1 MSITAKALIAALA
14 ACLLLVPA
22 GVLRAGG
29 VDVPSPCSATVVN
42 VRPARTA
49 ERTFDDPN
57 PLLRQP
63 AQNWKVLGPHSLQAI
78 VQHNA
83 QKKSILS
90 IADTVAGTSRII
102 TGLYVSGP
110 VRWSPDGK
118 CLAVVS
124 WESSER
130 AWIPTVVNLATDRL
144 TKPKCQFMGVRLKW
158 SPDGRWLAVDGR
170 VPGKPMSVLWIMNA
184 STGDCVVLDTMAVYA
199 TYDFSWSPESRSLAV
214 ARPSRL
220 GEDEGVVAADLWL
233 FNVDRTKCR
242 LRTTPHAVERNP
254 RWLDA
259 GKIVYREEPEG
270 LNAPVRD
277 MVVQFTPK

>member
-1 MSITAKALIAALA
+1 MSNTARALLAVLA
-14 ACLLLVPA
+14 ACLLLVQA

-29 VDVPSPCSATVVN
+29 VDVPSPCRATVVN
-42 VRPARTA
+42 LRPARTV
-49 ERTFDDPN
+49 ERSFDDPN

-63 AQNWKVLGPHSLQAI
+63 AQSWKVIGPNSLQAI

-83 QKKSILS
+83 QKKSVLS
-90 IADTVAGTSRII
+90 IADTVAGTSKIV
-102 TGLYVSGP
+102 TGLFVSGP

-118 CLAVVS
+118 RLAVVS

-130 AWIPTVVNLATDRL
+130 AWIPTVVDLATDSL
-144 TKPKCQFMGVRLKW
+144 TRPKCPLMGVRLKW

-170 VPGKPMSVLWIMNA
+170 VPGKPMSVLWIMDA
-184 STGDCVVLDTMAVYA
+184 STGGCVVLDTMAVYA

-233 FNVDRTKCR
+233 FNLDRTKCR

-259 GKIVYREEPEG
+259 AKIVYREEPDG

-277 MVVQFTPK
+277 MVVQITRK